1 MRKRYKEVTGYR
13 LQVTGFLG
21 QSLIE
26 VVISIAL
33 AAILAI
39 SLISTT
45 LITQKTSQSARNNTE
60 ATKLA
65 LELTE
70 QLRILR
76 DRQGYDSIKAEDL
89 ILMTPGDCRLD
100 SSSSLI
106 SEWDSLNTGC
116 GNDDV
121 VLGTTI
127 FDRSYS
133 VVEISA
139 APDPERKLITVTI
152 SWDESGGQKQVTHDT
167 IFSNWESF

>member
-13 LQVTGFLG
+13 LQVTGFFG

-26 VVISIAL
+26 VVISIAI

-45 LITQKTSQSARNNTE
+45 LITQKTSQSAKNNTE

-76 DRQGYDSIKAEDL
+76 DRQGYDSIQA
-89 ILMTPGDCRLD
+89 GDCRLNSTSPD
-100 SSSSLI
+100 I
-106 SEWDSLNTGC
+106 SNWDSLNTGC

-133 VVEISA
+133 VFEISTV
-139 APDPERKLITVTI
+139 PDPERKLITVTI
-152 SWDESGGQKQVTHDT
+152 SWDEPGGEKQVTHDT